1 MNEKNNAI
9 EQDILIDKI
18 DLSDIFSAV
27 WSQKF
32 SILLTTFIFASIF
45 MVISLTIPNTYTS
58 SALLTPASEEDS
70 LTNQLGSYSSLVGFA
85 GIQISSEGGKSAE
98 AMERIQSF
106 DFFKDHFLPFIKFED
121 LVAAKKWKPKENKI
135 IYNNN
140 IFLDTEKKWVRKSDK
155 GPKPSHQEAYE
166 RYLKIL
172 AISEDKKSKF
182 VTIKINHVSPV
193 ISKAWLDLIISNI
206 NSHMRNID
214 KDIAQNAVDYLNKAS
229 SETNLSEIKTAISQL
244 LENQIQILMLTESTE
259 EYVYKIISSPIS
271 PEKKS
276 SPQRLL
282 ITIFGAFLGLI
293 FGLVFSLYRHL
304 YN

>member
-1 MNEKNNAI
+1 MNEKNNSI
-9 EQDILIDKI
+9 EQDLLIDKI
-18 DLSDIFSAV
+18 DLSDIFVAV
-27 WSQKF
+27 WDQKF

-45 MVISLTIPNTYTS
+45 MFISITIPNTYTS
-58 SALLTPASEEDS
+58 SALLTPTSEEDS
-70 LTNQLGSYSSLVGFA
+70 LTNQLGSYSSLAGFA

-106 DFFKDHFLPFIKFED
+106 DFFNDHFLPYIKFED
-121 LVAAKKWKPKENKI
+121 LVAAKKWNPKENKI
-135 IYNNN
+135 IYNNS
-140 IFLDTEKKWVRKSDK
+140 IFREAEKKWVRKSDK

-166 RYLKIL
+166 HYLDIL

-182 VTIKINHVSPV
+182 VTIKINHVSPI
-193 ISKAWLDLIISNI
+193 ISKSWLDLIISNI
-206 NSHMRNID
+206 NSYMRNID

-276 SPQRLL
+276 SPQRFL

-293 FGLVFSLYRHL
+293 FGLVISLYRHL
-304 YN
+304 YD